1 MANYFKWFHYL
12 RLLRCCLIFSTAIFT
27 IQYSYSEPSGS
38 TELVL
43 FNGKIFQHDNVFAQA
58 VLIKDS
64 LISEIGNNEYVLSKT
79 SNLAKSIDLKGATVI
94 PGLIDSHIHA
104 IRAGLTFGSE
114 VNWIDAKNISIAVSR
129 IKAKAKSIPKNDWI
143 IVAGG
148 WSENQFEEKRKPSQA
163 EIDDVALGHP
173 VYIQHF
179 YDSILLSTVGIKKL
193 QTGLDVKDQTTVDL
207 LSRLEADINGK
218 EGFSGWLT
226 GNARVIS
233 DIYNLLPSPS
243 KSQNING
250 TKLFFK
256 ELNSLGIT
264 GVIDPGGY
272 NLPLNSYD
280 VVKELASSNNLS
292 IKIRYSICA
301 PRKNLELI
309 DFKDILENKKYI
321 TDSDFLK
328 FNGFGENVTWSMYNN
343 DHPTNNDIELLK
355 ETLFWAAK
363 NKLTLTFH
371 WNNNDS
377 VHYLLDALEEVNT
390 KYPISTLRWS
400 IAHLNDASKQTLIR
414 MQHLGVGWH
423 LQNYFYYRGR
433 DFIQKRGVQI
443 SKRVPLIKTAIALGI
458 KVSAGTDAHRVMSY
472 NPFIALQWLLDG
484 KTVDGLDFGQISE
497 RPTREEAL
505 DLYTI
510 NSAWFTFE
518 SNLRGRLE
526 EGYKADLVV
535 LNQDYFVIPIDQISK
550 IKSVLTIVNGQ
561 IVYSD
566 TH

>member
-1 MANYFKWFHYL
+1 MVNYFKWIHHL
-12 RLLRCCLIFSTAIFT
+12 RLLTCCFIFSSAIF
-27 IQYSYSEPSGS
+27 IVRYSYSQPSGS
-38 TELVL
+38 SELVL
-43 FNGKIFQHDNVFAQA
+43 FNGKIYQHDNEFAQA
-58 VLIKDS
+58 VLIKNS
-64 LISEIGNNEYVLSKT
+64 LITEIGNNEYVLSKT
-79 SNLAKSIDLKGATVI
+79 SNFAESIDLKGATVI

-114 VNWIDAKNISIAVSR
+114 VNWVDANKISIALSR
-129 IKAKAKSIPKNDWI
+129 IKAKAKSIPKNEWI

-148 WSENQFEEKRKPSQA
+148 WSENQFEEKRRPSQA
-163 EIDDVALGHP
+163 EIDNAALGHP

-193 QTGLDVKDQTTVDL
+193 QTSLDVKDQTAVEL
-207 LSRLEADINGK
+207 LSRLESDINNKDGI
-218 EGFSGWLT
+218 SGWLT
-226 GNARVIS
+226 GNARLIS
-233 DIYNLLPSPS
+233 DIYNLLPTPS
-243 KSQNING
+243 KSQNISG

-301 PRKNLELI
+301 PRKNLELF
-309 DFKDILENKKYI
+309 DFKEILENKKYI
-321 TDSDFLK
+321 IDSDFLK

-343 DHPTNNDIELLK
+343 DHPTNNDIEMLK
-355 ETLFWAAK
+355 EALFWAAK

-371 WNNNDS
+371 WNNDDS
-377 VHYLLDALEEVNT
+377 VHYLLEALEEVNT

-414 MQHLGVGWH
+414 MQVLGVGWH
-423 LQNYFYYRGR
+423 LQNYFYYRGN
-433 DFIQKRGVQI
+433 DFIQKRGLQI
-443 SKRVPLIKTAIALGI
+443 SKKIPLIKTALALGI

-472 NPFIALQWLLDG
+472 NPFIALQWFLDG
-484 KTVDGLDFGQISE
+484 KTVDGLDFGQFSE

-518 SNLRGRLE
+518 NDFRGRLE
-526 EGYKADLVV
+526 QGYKADLVV
-535 LNQDYFVIPIDQISK
+535 LNQDYFAIPVDQISK
-550 IKSVLTIVNGQ
+550 TKSVLTIVNGR
-561 IVYSD
+561 IVYSNI
-566 TH
+566 H